1 MMETQTTASIVA
13 RPAAE
18 SEPRTTTRS
27 EVRPAAAAPTTGEES
42 RFRLRLAASDLTL
55 RRPADQPGR
64 IARALRRAMIDLNP
78 HQVEAAVTGLHAL
91 KDQGVILADE
101 VGLGKTIEAGLVLAQ
116 LVAEGK
122 GRLMVLTPAS
132 LRKQWAREL
141 EEKLGLSSTI
151 IDGNTPAR
159 DAKEGKSRASPFDR
173 PGEIVIASHPFAARR
188 AAELQGIRWDCAIID
203 EAHRLRGAHKGSKT
217 AAALRAALHRRPKL
231 LLTATPMQNGLG
243 ELYGLLSFLD
253 PELLGSFDQFRRA
266 FPEDLPGA
274 TAQDLRERVQPF
286 VHRTLRRQVREYVR
300 YTERKS
306 LVCEFTPTA
315 QEAQLYQE
323 VSDYLADKETI
334 AIDPARRHLMV
345 MVYRKLLA
353 SSPAAIAGTLE
364 QLALGLASRLERGD
378 VDPEPDEDA
387 AELMRQL
394 EEEAQLEGN
403 TDEPPEPKR
412 LPATPG
418 RIHGE
423 IDHLM
428 GLVKLARSIHR
439 PAKIEALLTAL
450 DRAFTD
456 ATARGWPEKAVIF
469 TESRRTQDALKAAL
483 EDAGNRGKVELLNGE
498 SGDADQRAAIVDR
511 FRASAR
517 ILILT
522 EAGAEGLNLQFCNLV
537 VNFDLPWNPQ
547 RIEQRIGR
555 CHRYG
560 QARDVV
566 VLNFLASENEAESR
580 LYELLSEKLSLF
592 DGVFG
597 ATDDVLGT
605 LGDGAAFERRVHDIF
620 SNCRSETEIAS
631 AFAQLQ
637 STLGDQIAGK
647 MAAARAQIC
656 DHFDDEIRNR
666 LRMTGAET
674 KAALERDERSLMT
687 LVQGARPDAALDDQ
701 GRLHVDG
708 QVIEIDRTKRTR
720 DGDFLTVDHPVAARL
735 IQELS
740 HDPADEVRYTAFDY
754 TGGGHKISR
763 LSPLVGGEGWWLVYR
778 VSFEGPLAEDHL
790 IHVVI
795 ARTPEGDTVFL
806 DQAQIDGMLS
816 LRTRD
821 IEKRP
826 RLKAATLASR
836 HAESLLEPQVL
847 VMFANVEH
855 RAEGERRRQRAQV
868 DLSLDDKLR
877 ALATGTATAEAAWK
891 KAREGELRE
900 EAERLFREYVRTMD
914 REAEGRTQ
922 AVLGRKE
929 RLAELAQ
936 RAPLTMSRALLATTY
951 FWID

>member
-1 MMETQTTASIVA
+1 MMEPQTTGGIVP

-18 SEPRTTTRS
+18 PRPRTG
-27 EVRPAAAAPTTGEES
+27 AEES
-42 RFRLRLAASDLTL
+42 RFRLRLAATDLTL

-78 HQVEAAVTGLHAL
+78 HQVEAAVAGLAAL
-91 KDQGVILADE
+91 KDQGIILADE

-116 LVAEGK
+116 LVAEG
-122 GRLMVLTPAS
+122 RSRIMVLTPAS
-132 LRKQWAREL
+132 LRKQWQREL
-141 EEKLGLSSTI
+141 DEKLGIGSTI

-159 DAKEGKSRASPFDR
+159 DAKEGRPRSTPFDR

-188 AAELQGIRWDCAIID
+188 AAEVQNIRWDCVIID

-217 AAALRAALHRRPKL
+217 AAALRAALHNRPKL

-243 ELYGLLSFLD
+243 ELYGLLSFLE

-315 QEAQLYQE
+315 EESRLYQE
-323 VSDYLADKETI
+323 VSEYLADRETL

-378 VDPEPDEDA
+378 VDAEPDADA
-387 AELMRQL
+387 LELLRQL
-394 EEEAQLEGN
+394 EEEAQLEGE
-403 TDEPPEPKR
+403 EPAEPKR
-412 LPATPG
+412 PPATPG
-418 RIHGE
+418 RIQAE
-423 IDHLM
+423 IDRLM
-428 GLVKLARSIHR
+428 TLVRLARSIQR

-450 DRAFTD
+450 DRAFTEA
-456 ATARGWPEKAVIF
+456 ATRGWPEKAVVF
-469 TESRRTQDALKAAL
+469 TESRRTQDALKRAL
-483 EDAGNRGKVELLNGE
+483 EGAGQRGMVELLNGE
-498 SGDADQRAAIVDR
+498 SGDAEQRAAIVER
-511 FRASAR
+511 FRNHAR

-522 EAGAEGLNLQFCNLV
+522 EAGAEGLNLQFSNLV

-560 QARDVV
+560 QLRDVV
-566 VLNFLASENEAESR
+566 VLNFLASENEAETR

-597 ATDDVLGT
+597 ATDDVLGQ

-620 SNCRSETEIAS
+620 TACRGDAEIAQ
-631 AFAQLQ
+631 AFNALQAQL
-637 STLGDQIAGK
+637 SDQIAGK
-647 MAAARAQIC
+647 MANARAQIC
-656 DHFDDEIRNR
+656 DHFDDEIKNR

-674 KAALERDERSLMT
+674 AQALARDEASLVT
-687 LVQGARPDAALDDQ
+687 LVQGACPDATMDDQ

-708 QVIEIDRTKRTR
+708 QVIELTRASRTK

-735 IQELS
+735 IRELS
-740 HDPADEVRYTAFDY
+740 QDSAEEVRYTVFDY

-778 VSFEGPLAEDHL
+778 VSFDGPLAEDHL
-790 IHVVI
+790 IHIVI

-806 DQAQIDGMLS
+806 DQAQIDAMLT
-816 LRTRD
+816 LKTRD

-847 VMFANVEH
+847 VLFANTEH
-855 RAEGERRRQRAQV
+855 RAEVERRRMRAQV
-868 DLSLDDKLR
+868 DLGFDDKLR
-877 ALATGTATAEAAWK
+877 ALTATTEAASAAWK

-922 AVLGRKE
+922 AVASRKE
-929 RLAELAQ
+929 RLAELTQ
-936 RAPLTMSRALLATTY
+936 RAPLSMSRTLLANTY